1 MNIEG
6 QCLPECITYQNSIK
20 NFNGICPICN
30 RFYGSNLE
38 CHIGKEHK
46 ALTRDLKAVFQ
57 NILSIEISVRTKWPR
72 IGLARL
78 SEVERTFLLL
88 RSSTVGLKLSFLN
101 RYRFFSSRSRFI
113 SSLETSEKFFKNV

>member
-1 MNIEG
+1 LNIEG

-57 NILSIEISVRTKWPR
+57 NILSTAPAANVSTATPTAIPTTPSTAPATATITAAKQNKATKMPTR
-72 IGLARL
+72 IQHKRAA
-78 SEVERTFLLL
+78 
-88 RSSTVGLKLSFLN
+88 K
-101 RYRFFSSRSRFI
+101 
-113 SSLETSEKFFKNV
+113 KD